1 MCPQLNQPAPA
12 RERSAIASARHTPG
26 PWRFEWPDMFGDCNI
41 LHRAD
46 SLAVGAVVSN
56 MRPEGEVVANARLIA
71 AAPDMLAALK
81 EARAQVA
88 HLTGKTAVV
97 ERINAAIAKAE
108 G

>member
-26 PWRFEWPDMFGDCNI
+26 PWN
-41 LHRAD
+41 
-46 SLAVGAVVSN
+46 VGTTFPTMIWSGTDETAAISVCAT
-56 MRPEGEVVANARLIA
+56 RTKEDARLIA

-81 EARAQVA
+81 AIVIESGGKAIPNDSLTVCRKRA
-88 HLTGKTAVV
+88 L
-97 ERINAAIAKAE
+97 AAIAKAE